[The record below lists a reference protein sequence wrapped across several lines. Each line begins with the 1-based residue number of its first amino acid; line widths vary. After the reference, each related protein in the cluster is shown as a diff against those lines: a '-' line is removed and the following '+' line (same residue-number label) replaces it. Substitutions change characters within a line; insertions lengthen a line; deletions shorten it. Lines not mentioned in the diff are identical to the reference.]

1 MVTAL
6 TRAGKIDPSGLELTE
21 RVVHTRR
28 VVKVVKGGR
37 NRRFNALMVVGN
49 NDGIVGIGL
58 GKAEAIPDALR
69 KATAKA
75 QKQLIRIPMKGSS
88 VPHEVIGEFGASR
101 VLIKPAPQGT
111 GVIAAGGVR
120 AIMEMAGVKDVV
132 TKSLGSRNPIN
143 VVKATMDG
151 LTKMADPD
159 TAVAIRKGLPLP
171 GQEQPETAEQ
181 PEPYDE

>member
-1 MVTAL
+1 MVTAV
-6 TRAGKIDPSGLELTE
+6 RRGQRIDPSTLDLTE

-37 NRRFNALMVVGN
+37 HRRFNALVVVGN
-49 NDGIVGIGL
+49 GSGVVGMGL
-58 GKAEAIPDALR
+58 GKADAIPDALR
-69 KATAKA
+69 KATSSAH
-75 QKQLIRIPMKGSS
+75 KQLMRIPLKGST
-88 VPHEVIGEFGASR
+88 VPHEVTGRFGSSK

-143 VVKATMDG
+143 VVKATMAG
-151 LTKMADPD
+151 LSLMTDPEM
-159 TAVAIRKGLPLP
+159 AVAIRKGLVPP
-171 GQEQPETAEQ
+171 GPKEPEAAEGQ
-181 PEPYDE
+181 VEP

>member
-1 MVTAL
+1 MVTTA
-6 TRAGKIDPSGLELTE
+6 RQGERINPSTLDLTE

-37 NRRFNALMVVGN
+37 HRRFNALVVVGN
-49 NDGIVGIGL
+49 SEGVVGIAL

-69 KATAKA
+69 KAAAKA
-75 QKQLIRIPMKGSS
+75 QKQLIRVPLKGST
-88 VPHEVIGEFGASR
+88 VPHEVIGAFGASR

-111 GVIAAGGVR
+111 GIIAAGGVR

-151 LTKMADPD
+151 LGKLTDP
-159 TAVAIRKGLPLP
+159 AVAVALRKGLPLP
-171 GQEQPETAEQ
+171 DQQEDAEKEQ
-181 PEPYDE
+181 VSP

>member
-1 MVTAL
+1 MVTSVDKSQ
-6 TRAGKIDPSGLELTE
+6 KIDPSTLDLTE
-21 RVVHTRR
+21 RVVYTRR

-49 NDGIVGIGL
+49 GEGIVGMGL
-58 GKAEAIPDALR
+58 GKAQVIPDALR

-75 QKQLIRIPMKGSS
+75 QKQLMRIPLKGST
-88 VPHEVIGEFGASR
+88 VPHEIIGVFGASR

-143 VVKATMDG
+143 VVKATMAG
-151 LTKMADPD
+151 LRKISDPD
-159 TAVAIRKGLPLP
+159 VAVAIRKGLPLP
-171 GQEQPETAEQ
+171 GQQDEAADEQAQ
-181 PEPYDE
+181 S